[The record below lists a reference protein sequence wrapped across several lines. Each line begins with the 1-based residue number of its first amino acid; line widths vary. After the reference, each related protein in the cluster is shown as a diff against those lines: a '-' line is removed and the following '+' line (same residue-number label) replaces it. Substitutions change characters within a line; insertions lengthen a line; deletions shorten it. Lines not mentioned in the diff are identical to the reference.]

1 MGDALGMYKGVG
13 LVEVVGA
20 DEGDPLGKDDGDS
33 LGKDEG
39 MELGPVLG

>member
-20 DEGDPLGKDDGDS
+20 DEGGPLGN
-33 LGKDEG
+33 DEG
-39 MELGPVLG
+39 MELGPPLG